1 MIDQNFNIS
10 SKVYIKRNKKLTIL
24 SYVNM
29 QGSFHVLVHNNVAEY
44 KLQCLTRPSLIIFTT
59 TF

>member
-29 QGSFHVLVHNNVAEY
+29 QGSFHVLVHNY

>member
-29 QGSFHVLVHNNVAEY
+29 QGSFHVLDHNYVVEY
-44 KLQCLTRPSLIIFTT
+44 KLQC
-59 TF
+59 